1 MLEQRIEELI
11 AAVKSLTK
19 AMEGR
24 PMIVTPAPHLNPGM
38 GAPYGALDPG
48 FGHAPFTADPTAHH
62 TPDQVAA
69 GIKTPN
75 EKPKSE
81 DTTNTSQTSSPELPA
96 ATYDDVKR
104 ATNAVSKISR
114 EKAIAGLARFGVQS
128 ATKLAETQWAEYVA
142 YMGKVAAGEIDP
154 EASHV

>member
-11 AAVKSLTK
+11 VAVKILTE
-19 AMEGR
+19 AMKSHSAS
-24 PMIVTPAPHLNPGM
+24 VNATSNPYTY
-38 GAPYGALDPG
+38 P
-48 FGHAPFTADPTAHH
+48 DPTAHH
-62 TPDQVAA
+62 APEQVAA
-69 GIKTPN
+69 GTKAPN
-75 EKPKSE
+75 EKQKSE

-96 ATYDDVKR
+96 AAYEDVKR